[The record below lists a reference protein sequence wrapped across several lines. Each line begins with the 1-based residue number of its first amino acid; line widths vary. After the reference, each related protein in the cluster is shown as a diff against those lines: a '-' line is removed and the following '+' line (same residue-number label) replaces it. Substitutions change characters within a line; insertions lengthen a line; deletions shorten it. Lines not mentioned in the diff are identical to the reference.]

1 MNEDWSK
8 VPLMN
13 TPNHWI
19 NTKMITTD
27 MHVQATALFEPAAD
41 GSKALQH
48 YAGTRNYLVLETSE
62 HVVSSLEFWRLDQAS
77 YTRDMPEMAA
87 TICRRW

>member
-1 MNEDWSK
+1 
-8 VPLMN
+8 MN
-13 TPNHWI
+13 TRNYWI
-19 NTKMITTD
+19 DTKMITTD

-62 HVVSSLEFWRLDQAS
+62 HVVSSLEFWRLDQARS
-77 YTRDMPEMAA
+77 ARDTPE
-87 TICRRW
+87 ICPRWLPRSDGDTS